1 MEQCDLVS
9 SRLMAME
16 KTDDWAEANGVQS
29 SSIVE
34 VSAKND
40 DNVRTI
46 FRKLFDQARRCT
58 AASRSRVDVTDK
70 GSPGLGTRDHRSSAG
85 GAWRSPYDRSKT
97 RC

>member
-1 MEQCDLVS
+1 MWLCRVEQCDLVS

-16 KTDDWAEANGVQS
+16 KTDEWAEANGMQS
-29 SSIVE
+29 SVVE

-58 AASRSRVDVTDK
+58 AVSASTSRVDVTDK
-70 GSPGLGTRDHRSSAG
+70 GSP
-85 GAWRSPYDRSKT
+85 
-97 RC
+97 